1 MKEITN
7 IKSEER
13 NNYTYLNF
21 GFIFQI
27 NVILRSNI
35 IKILTLL
42 LLFPSEYTT
51 PTWQPT
57 NKITRIKY

>member
-51 PTWQPT
+51 PIWQPT